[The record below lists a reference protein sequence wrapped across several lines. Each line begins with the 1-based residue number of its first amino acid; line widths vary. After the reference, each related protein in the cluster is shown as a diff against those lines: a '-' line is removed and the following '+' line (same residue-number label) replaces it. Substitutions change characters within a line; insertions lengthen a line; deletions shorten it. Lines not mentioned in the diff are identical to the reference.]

1 MPITTL
7 YFFILVL
14 AAVLVYYLLPRQ
26 LQWKFLLAVSLVF
39 YSLFAGIRAAL
50 FLLAAVVTA
59 YGSGVFMEQA
69 GANKRKR
76 QLVFWMS
83 FSVLFGLLFAF
94 QYLNF
99 VLRNLNP
106 VLETIFKIQ
115 PFPLTE
121 WMPPLGISFFT
132 LSLLSYIIDVYWE
145 IQKPQKN
152 IAKFSLFGF
161 YFPQL
166 TSGPIVRY
174 REMEQKLYEGHQ
186 FCYETVVFGMQRVLW
201 GCFKKLVIADRLG
214 LLVSQVYGNY
224 SQYTGLELIG
234 VTFAGTMRLYLDF
247 SSSMDIVLG
256 ISSLF
261 GITLPENFRK
271 PFSALS
277 MAEFFQRWHITLGL
291 WLKDYV
297 FFPAM
302 KSRLIQKLSG
312 GVRKRFGKRAG
323 KMAGTFSAMLALW
336 ICMGIWHGGTWKYIL
351 GIGVLWWF
359 FMLLDELM
367 EPFAERLCKRAGI
380 DREKF
385 WYRCLRRAKVVLEY
399 SASIPFFFGSSL
411 RSGIGIYQQILNGSA
426 GLYEN
431 GFFTRIKSI
440 LISCY
445 SKYDVLILVYAIFI
459 WAAAVILDRKGSL
472 QSRVAG
478 LCLPFRWMVYYILL
492 FSVLLFAANGT
503 NVLEGFLYANF

>member
-14 AAVLVYYLLPRQ
+14 VAVLVYYLLPKQ
-26 LQWKFLLAVSLVF
+26 LQWKFLLAVSLAF
-39 YSLFAGIRAAL
+39 YILFAGIRAAL

-59 YGSGVFMEQA
+59 YGSGVFLERA
-69 GANKRKR
+69 GENTKRRK
-76 QLVFWMS
+76 LVFWMS
-83 FSVLFGLLFAF
+83 FFALFGLLFAF

-99 VLRNLNP
+99 VLRNLNL
-106 VLETIFKIQ
+106 VLESIFKIQ
-115 PFPLTE
+115 PLPLTE
-121 WMPPLGISFFT
+121 WMAPLGISFFT

-152 IAKFSLFGF
+152 VAKFLLYGF

-174 REMEQKLYEGHQ
+174 REMETQLYEGHR
-186 FCYETVVFGMQRVLW
+186 FHYETVVFGMQRVLW

-214 LLVSQVYGNY
+214 LLVGQVYGNY

-256 ISSLF
+256 LSTIF
-261 GITLPENFRK
+261 GIFLPENFRK
-271 PFSALS
+271 PFSSLS
-277 MAEFFQRWHITLGL
+277 MAEFFRRWHITLGL

-297 FFPAM
+297 YFPFM

-312 GVRKRFGKRAG
+312 KVRKRFGKRAG
-323 KMAGTFSAMLALW
+323 KMTATFSAMLVSW
-336 ICMGIWHGGTWKYIL
+336 IYMGIWHGGTWKYIL
-351 GIGVLWWF
+351 GSGVLWWF
-359 FMLLDELM
+359 FLLLDELL
-367 EPFAERLCKRAGI
+367 EPFAESFCKRAGI
-380 DREKF
+380 DRGKP
-385 WYRCLRRAKVVLEY
+385 WYSCLRRVKVVLEY

-411 RSGIGIYQQILNGSA
+411 RSGIGIYQQIFRNTA
-426 GLYEN
+426 ELYEK
-431 GFFTRIKSI
+431 GFLARMKSI

-445 SKYDVLILVYAIFI
+445 SKYDVLILMYAIFI
-459 WAAAVILDRKGSL
+459 WAAAVALDRRGSL
-472 QSRVAG
+472 QSRIAG
-478 LCLPFRWMVYYILL
+478 LRLPFRWMVYYILL
-492 FSVLLFAANGT
+492 FSVLLFAANGA